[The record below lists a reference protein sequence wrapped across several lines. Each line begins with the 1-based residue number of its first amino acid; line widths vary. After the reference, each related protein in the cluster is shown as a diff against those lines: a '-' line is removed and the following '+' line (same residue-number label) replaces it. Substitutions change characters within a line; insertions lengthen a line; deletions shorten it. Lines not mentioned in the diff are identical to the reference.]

1 MVFDRKSRL
10 RHKRYVRYS
19 AEGWAGKHLSEL
31 YEVESCDEWPGEIV
45 NRRFLLLLM
54 VICVAGA
61 ASLGYAFEQR
71 LDTSAEF
78 DHQVKL
84 AREEAARIRE
94 QTVLATEN
102 RLHAGENFTAALQ
115 KFGLSA
121 EEAANASAA
130 AQRAFN
136 MRQVRAGN
144 TITVGRSVEGELRE
158 IDYKIDPDRM
168 LKIVPDEKGFTA
180 QVSEIP
186 SKMEVMAVTGRI
198 DDSLFNA
205 VEDAGESA
213 ELAMR
218 LAQIFGYDLDFY
230 TDPRK
235 GDTFL
240 MVIEKK
246 KYANGKTAG
255 YGRILAAEYENAGKK
270 YQALLFHDPTGRP
283 GYYSADG
290 KSLQKAFLRSPLK
303 FGAPVTSHFSKARFH
318 PILKTY
324 RPHMGTDYGAPVGT
338 PVQTIGSGRVVF
350 AGRKGGEGNMVQI
363 AHANGYETMYLH
375 LSRMFVRSGEH
386 VEIGKTIGLVGS
398 TGLSTGPHLDFRILQ
413 KGQYKNFE
421 KLGLPPSD
429 PVSKKNLPEFAALR
443 EKWLPVLKNPEIL
456 QASVVAASSG
466 QGH

>member
-1 MVFDRKSRL
+1 
-10 RHKRYVRYS
+10 
-19 AEGWAGKHLSEL
+19 
-31 YEVESCDEWPGEIV
+31 V
-45 NRRFLLLLM
+45 NRRFLFLVLAL
-54 VICVAGA
+54 CVAGA
-61 ASLGYAFEQR
+61 AACLYVFQQR
-71 LDTSAEF
+71 LETAAEF
-78 DHQVKL
+78 DRQVKL
-84 AREEAARIRE
+84 AKEEAARIRE
-94 QTVLATEN
+94 EVILPTEK
-102 RLHAGENFTAALQ
+102 RVPSGENFAAALQ

-130 AQRAFN
+130 AQRTFN
-136 MRQVRAGN
+136 LRQVRAGN
-144 TITVGRSVEGELRE
+144 TITVGRSVEGTLRE
-158 IDYKIDPDRM
+158 IDYKIDADRM
-168 LKIVPDEKGFTA
+168 LKIVPEDRGFTA
-180 QVSEIP
+180 EIREIP
-186 SKMEVMAVTGRI
+186 SRMEIAAVVGRV

-205 VEDAGESA
+205 VEDTGESA

-218 LAQIFGYDLDFY
+218 IAQIFGYDLDFY

-235 GDTFL
+235 GDTFRIVL
-240 MVIEKK
+240 EKK
-246 KYANGKTAG
+246 KYVNGQTAG
-255 YGRILAAEYENAGKK
+255 YGKILAAEYENAGKK

-303 FGAPVTSHFSKARFH
+303 FGAPVTSHFSRARFH

-350 AGRKGGEGNMVQI
+350 AGRKGGEGNMVQV
-363 AHANGYETMYLH
+363 AHSNGYETMYLH
-375 LSRMFVRSGEH
+375 LSRMFVRTGEH
-386 VEIGKTIGLVGS
+386 IEIGKTIGLVGS

-456 QASVVAASSG
+456 QASVSPSTASAR
-466 QGH
+466 